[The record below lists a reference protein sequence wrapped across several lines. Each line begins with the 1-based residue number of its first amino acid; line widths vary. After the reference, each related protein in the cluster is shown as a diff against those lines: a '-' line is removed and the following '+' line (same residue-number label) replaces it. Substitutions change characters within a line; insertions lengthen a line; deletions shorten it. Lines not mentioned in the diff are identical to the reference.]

1 MGENFMA
8 KLGSEKRPA
17 VVRVKTPKRAVEI
30 MALCNKRGWIV
41 IAGIEPDKPEDISD
55 VKRLLTTHTT
65 VTEKSKV
72 GRNEPCP
79 CGSGLKF
86 KKCCLKKSE

>member
-1 MGENFMA
+1 ME

-17 VVRVKTPKRAVEI
+17 VVRVKTQKRAVEI

-55 VKRLLTTHTT
+55 VKKLLTTHTT
-65 VTEKSKV
+65 VIEKSKV